1 MGFAAVTRSASQGSC
16 ISIPSGASPSQPAA
30 GFANLTLLAI
40 SFHHHPAPKL
50 GSPCSCGG
58 SRCCPAPRPRG
69 GNCWQQGW
77 GEAAGQPEARVAFL
91 GGDKGRLCLHATAW
105 TNAGHGSCHPRKIQ
119 TQQSLCPDLTL
130 AQMVRLVL
138 LQQSS
143 IHYRAPGDEE
153 GSTQLSVQ
161 PSLPK
166 GDARGCWQGQGG
178 PAGGQRSH
186 QAVPSLTQVL
196 AKGMVRNAGALKA
209 NGSQP
214 LLRDAPLL
222 HPLPGGG
229 TLGHA
234 WPYPCQVSHPLAGDM
249 SAPLRDRTA
258 APLSH
263 SPGRGEL
270 SPPSSPAGSQ
280 AAGSGSC

>member
-1 MGFAAVTRSASQGSC
+1 MLPSTPASRRQLL
-16 ISIPSGASPSQPAA
+16 AA
-30 GFANLTLLAI
+30 G
-40 SFHHHPAPKL
+40 L
-50 GSPCSCGG
+50 GRGCRAARG
-58 SRCCPAPRPRG
+58 SRG
-69 GNCWQQGW
+69 
-77 GEAAGQPEARVAFL
+77 FF

-105 TNAGHGSCHPRKIQ
+105 TNAGLGSCHPRKIQ

-178 PAGGQRSH
+178 PAGGRRSH

-196 AKGMVRNAGALKA
+196 AKGMVRNTGALKA

-214 LLRDAPLL
+214 LLRNKPLL
-222 HPLPGGG
+222 HPLPGGA

-234 WPYPCQVSHPLAGDM
+234 RPYPCQASHPLAGDI
-249 SAPLRDRTA
+249 STA
-258 APLSH
+258 W
-263 SPGRGEL
+263 GQDG
-270 SPPSSPAGSQ
+270 SPPLALPRQGGALPSLQPCRQPGSRIR
-280 AAGSGSC
+280 